1 MIKIAIVEDEKET
14 AAAEKEFISRY
25 MTENGQEYSVAL
37 FSSAESFLFAAPSG
51 FDLIFMDIQ
60 LPNMDGMTAVRELRK
75 TDPYVTVIFVT
86 TLAQYAVSGY
96 EVGAFD
102 FVVKPVSY
110 YNFALKL
117 ARAVGALRRN
127 ADDNVVIRNK
137 TQTAIVRVSDII
149 YVEILTHTIN
159 YHTKTGDYTATGTL
173 KKVCESF
180 SAFPFSLCNQS
191 FLVNLRYVTQVSGG
205 EVTVAGKRLVISRL
219 RRKEFMHDLNAY
231 LAANCRGGGDGNV

>member
-1 MIKIAIVEDEKET
+1 MIRIAIVEDEEET
-14 AAAEKEFISRY
+14 AAAEKEFIARY
-25 MTENGQEYSVAL
+25 MKENGREYSVVL
-37 FSSAESFLFAAPSG
+37 FSSAESFLFAGSDC

-60 LPNMDGMTAVRELRK
+60 LPNMDGMTAIREMRK
-75 TDPYVTVIFVT
+75 TNPYVTVIFVT

-117 ARAVGALRRN
+117 ARAVNALRRS

-137 TQTAIVRVSDII
+137 TQTVIVKVSDIR
-149 YVEILTHTIN
+149 YVEILTHTIV
-159 YHTKTGDYTATGTL
+159 YHTKTGDYTTTGTL

-180 SAFPFSLCNQS
+180 AAFPFSLCNQS
-191 FLVNLRYVTQVSGG
+191 FLVNLRYVTRVFGS
-205 EVTVAGKRLVISRL
+205 EVTVAGKPLVISRL
-219 RRKEFMHDLNAY
+219 RRKEFMHDLNEY
-231 LAANCRGGGDGNV
+231 LAYSGRGEGDENV